1 MNLLSLKPIPPMDFA
16 DLYRPASPNTF
27 LMCPAGFSASP
38 ADQEAPVFPC
48 AQERLIANWETMVSA
63 QPRTVEHDRSDDGL
77 SRTYVQRSLLV
88 GYPDVI
94 SVQFI
99 AKNEVSCSLAVYSR
113 SQYGHSDFGVN
124 RRRVL
129 GWLANLERIIPQI

>member
-1 MNLLSLKPIPPMDFA
+1 MNLLSLKPIPAMDFA
-16 DLYRPASPNTF
+16 DLSRPASPNTY
-27 LMCPAGFSASP
+27 LLCPAGFSASP
-38 ADQEAPVFPC
+38 PDQEAPIYTCHC
-48 AQERLIANWETMVSA
+48 ALLITNWEAMISD

-88 GYPDVI
+88 GYPDII

-99 AKNEVSCSLAVYSR
+99 AKGETECSLAVYSR

-129 GWLANLERIIPQI
+129 DWLANLEKIMA

>member
-16 DLYRPASPNTF
+16 DLSRPASPNTF
-27 LMCPAGFSASP
+27 LLCPAGFSASP
-38 ADQEAPVFPC
+38 PDQEAPVYKC
-48 AQERLIANWETMVSA
+48 SGDLLMSRWEAMINH
-63 QPRTVEHDRSDDGL
+63 QPRTIEHDRSEDAL

-99 AKNEVSCSLAVYSR
+99 VNSEVSCSLAVYSR

-129 GWLANLERIIPQI
+129 GWLADLEKTLA

>member
-1 MNLLSLKPIPPMDFA
+1 MNLLSLKPIPPIDFA
-16 DLYRPASPNTF
+16 VLSRPASPNTF
-27 LMCPAGFSASP
+27 LLCPAGFSPSP
-38 ADQEAPVFPC
+38 PDQEAPVYSC
-48 AQERLIANWETMVSA
+48 ARDLLMTSWERMVSG
-63 QPRTVEHDRSDDGL
+63 QPRTTEHDRSDDGL

-94 SVQFI
+94 TVQFI
-99 AKNEVSCSLAVYSR
+99 AKTDVSCSLAVYSR

-129 GWLANLERIIPQI
+129 GWLASLEKIIAQI